1 MSKKNDNNNYNGNWV
16 KLEIDKQNNTPKSN
30 VSSKQKGG
38 SHQHNMFV
46 DERNSTAVSSMVGN
60 KLGGR
65 GDGVNA
71 LLSPLSLCDC
81 RASECIF
88 IAPTPKVLWGKQRCI
103 TTTAAFCRYTINFF
117 F

>member
-81 RASECIF
+81 RVNDLLH
-88 IAPTPKVLWGKQRCI
+88 PLHLWCCRVSSVVSQHRQYFVI
-103 TTTAAFCRYTINFF
+103 TL
-117 F
+117 